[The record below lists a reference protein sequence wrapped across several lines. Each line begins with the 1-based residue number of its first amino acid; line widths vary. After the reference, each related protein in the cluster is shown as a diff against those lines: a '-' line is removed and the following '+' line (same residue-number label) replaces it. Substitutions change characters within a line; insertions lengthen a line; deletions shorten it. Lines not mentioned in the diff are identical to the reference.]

1 PAADPWRMKM
11 RCKKW
16 LALNWR
22 SAQLCILGALL
33 CAVMPISLMAQ
44 MTIVGRISGT
54 VTDASQSALPGATVT
69 ITNEATGLS
78 RTLTTDQNGSYVA
91 TNLPVGSY
99 RVSAEQKGFGKES
112 KAGYR
117 LDADG
122 RITVDFML
130 KPGGV
135 TETVEVV
142 ASGETVNTTSG
153 EISRV
158 VDADQL
164 HNLPLNVRNY
174 GQLVTLMPGVAV
186 TDEDEMAVTTS
197 LSASPFAVNG
207 VRTDQNLHTVDGG
220 FNLDSGSNGSLIN

>member
-1 PAADPWRMKM
+1 ML
-11 RCKKW
+11 CKKW

-33 CAVMPISLMAQ
+33 CAVMPVSLMAQ

-54 VTDASQSALPGATVT
+54 VTDASQSALPGATVA

-135 TETVEVV
+135 TET
-142 ASGETVNTTSG
+142 
-153 EISRV
+153 
-158 VDADQL
+158 
-164 HNLPLNVRNY
+164 
-174 GQLVTLMPGVAV
+174 
-186 TDEDEMAVTTS
+186 DEDEMAVTTS

-220 FNLDSGSNGSLIN
+220 FNLDSGSNGSLI